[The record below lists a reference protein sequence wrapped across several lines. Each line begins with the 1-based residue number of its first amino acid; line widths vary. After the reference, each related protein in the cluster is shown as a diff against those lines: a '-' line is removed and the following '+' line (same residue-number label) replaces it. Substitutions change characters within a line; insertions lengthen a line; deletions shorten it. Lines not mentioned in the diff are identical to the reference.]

1 MENMIRIYVYIL
13 LYNIFYIIYYI
24 IIYKDAK
31 FVKIKKKENYRRIL
45 LKLYFCY
52 KRSLLFSL

>member
-24 IIYKDAK
+24 IIYKDAMQ
-31 FVKIKKKENYRRIL
+31 IRIRENKKKR
-45 LKLYFCY
+45 KL
-52 KRSLLFSL
+52 S